1 MEFQAT
7 ILQIYWAY
15 EETCSFF
22 STTSI
27 PTYMQCRN
35 HNLLE
40 QVGTSPDQVP
50 LLIQRITGC
59 PLRT

>member
-1 MEFQAT
+1 MKFQAK

-15 EETCSFF
+15 EQICSFF
-22 STTSI
+22 FITSV
-27 PTYMQCRN
+27 PTYIQCRKY
-35 HNLLE
+35 NLLE

>member
-1 MEFQAT
+1 MSRYVASS
-7 ILQIYWAY
+7 LQ
-15 EETCSFF
+15 
-22 STTSI
+22 TSI
-27 PTYMQCRN
+27 PTNTQCRN
-35 HNLLE
+35 YNLLE